1 MCDIALSRAAISTD
15 LCNIRFKQL
24 KQSRERYEKEFI
36 NLVAL
41 LTSATISAQ
50 NGGTIMKKYE
60 NQLPQAG
67 RGNVHVAY
75 QGKAIDQMIY
85 DFMEEQGIPGMTLA
99 IVQAPY
105 IPRVVGYGVTDFT
118 KGNLAAAKTLWPIG
132 PISQGYAAVAVMQ
145 LYERGKL
152 DLNDPV
158 GKYLKDVPESWKPVS
173 ILQLMQHSSGI
184 ADYRA
189 QKGFDVSADYRP
201 EQLIETVAALPLAF
215 EPGTDVKQSA
225 TNFLLLTSIIEKAGK
240 MPYHDFVKKYQIDY
254 LGLRQTFF
262 GEDLAKVKQEDVTT
276 TGNVHQTFKK
286 DRDYINPS
294 ETTTG
299 YVEKDGRLVAAPAV
313 SPTALKGFSDIW
325 ASAENVSHWDIGLAG
340 SALIE
345 KPENRDI
352 VYKPTRLANGKVV
365 PAMAG
370 WQFYNHNG
378 LMDIKGDVSGHSAF
392 LSRFTDA
399 SELVCVTLLAN
410 KEGVDLTNLGRRIA
424 AAFDSAK
431 MGTGAND
438 NLLYTYESQFS
449 VDETMGRI
457 EQTLRAMGIPVFA
470 KFDHGKN
477 AEEVGLTLRPNQ
489 VIVFGSPK
497 VGTKLMQDNPSI
509 SIELPL
515 KISVWEDKNGSVW
528 ATFPQMQVMAAE
540 YGLEAEPVIG
550 KMQELLEKIV
560 IKGASVY

>member
-1 MCDIALSRAAISTD
+1 MKKKLFVLAGL
-15 LCNIRFKQL
+15 
-24 KQSRERYEKEFI
+24 
-36 NLVAL
+36 LVSGTML
-41 LTSATISAQ
+41 AQ
-50 NGGTIMKKYE
+50 NGESIMKKYE
-60 NQLPQAG
+60 NQLPREG

-75 QGKAIDQMIY
+75 QAKSIDQMIY
-85 DFMEEQGIPGMTLA
+85 EFMEEQGIPGMTLA

-105 IPRVVGYGVTDFT
+105 IPRVVGYGVTDFE

-132 PISQGYAAVAVMQ
+132 PISQGFAAVAVMQ
-145 LYERGKL
+145 LYEKGKV
-152 DLNDPV
+152 DLNAPI
-158 GKYLKDVPESWKPVS
+158 GNYLKDLPEAWNSVTL
-173 ILQLMQHSSGI
+173 LQLMQHSSGI

-189 QKGFDVSADYRP
+189 QKGFNVSADYKP

-225 TNFLLLTSIIEKAGK
+225 TNFLLLTSIIEKVAK
-240 MPYHDFVKKYQIDY
+240 MPYHDFVKKNQIDY
-254 LGLRQTFF
+254 LGLKQTYF
-262 GEDLAKVKQEDVTT
+262 GEDLAKVKQEDVTAT
-276 TGNVHQTFKK
+276 AHVHQTFKTDK
-286 DRDYINPS
+286 DYINPS

-313 SPTALKGFSDIW
+313 SPTALKGFSDLW
-325 ASAENVSHWDIGLAG
+325 ASAENVSHWDIALAG
-340 SALIE
+340 SVLIA
-345 KPENRDI
+345 KPENRDVI
-352 VYKPTRLANGKVV
+352 YKPTTLANGTVV

-370 WQFYNHNG
+370 WQFYNHKG

-410 KEGVDLTNLGRRIA
+410 KEGVDLTNLGRKIA
-424 AAFDSAK
+424 AAFDSSK

-449 VDETMGRI
+449 VAETMARL
-457 EQTLRAMGIPVFA
+457 EQNLKARGIPVFA

-477 AEEVGLTLRPNQ
+477 AEEVGLELRPNQ

-497 VGTKLMQDNPSI
+497 VGTRLMQENPGI

-515 KISVWEDKNGSVW
+515 KISVREDKNGSVW
-528 ATFPQMQVMAAE
+528 ATFPQMRTMAAE
-540 YGLEAEPVIG
+540 YGLQNEPVVG
-550 KMQELLEKIV
+550 KMQELLENLV
-560 IKGASVY
+560 IRSASVY

>member
-1 MCDIALSRAAISTD
+1 MKKNLLMVTGLLISGMT
-15 LCNIRFKQL
+15 L
-24 KQSRERYEKEFI
+24 
-36 NLVAL
+36 
-41 LTSATISAQ
+41 AQ
-50 NGGTIMKKYE
+50 NGGNSMKKYE
-60 NQLPQAG
+60 NQLPQEG
-67 RGNVHVAY
+67 RGNVQVAY

-85 DFMEEQGIPGMTLA
+85 EFMEEQGIPGMTLA

-105 IPRVVGYGVTDFT
+105 IPRVVGYGVTDFE

-132 PISQGYAAVAVMQ
+132 PISQGFTAVAVMQ
-145 LYERGKL
+145 LYEKGKL
-152 DLNDPV
+152 DLNDPI
-158 GKYLKDVPESWKPVS
+158 GKYLKDIPENWKGVT

-184 ADYRA
+184 ADYRENK
-189 QKGFDVSADYRP
+189 QFDVSANYEP
-201 EQLIETVAALPLAF
+201 KQLLEMVVALPLAF
-215 EPGTDVKQSA
+215 ESGTDVKQSA
-225 TNFLLLTSIIEKAGK
+225 TNFLLLTSIIEKVAK
-240 MPYHDFVKKYQIDY
+240 MPYHDFVKKNQIDY
-254 LGLRQTFF
+254 LGLQQTYF

-286 DRDYINPS
+286 DKNYINPS

-299 YVEKDGRLVAAPAV
+299 YVEKDGKLVAAPVV
-313 SPTALKGFSDIW
+313 SPTSLKGFSDIW

-340 SALIE
+340 NVLIE

-352 VYKPTRLANGKVV
+352 VYKPTKLANGKVV

-370 WQFYNHNG
+370 WQFYNHKG

-410 KEGVDLTNLGRRIA
+410 KEGVDLTNLGRKIA
-424 AAFDSAK
+424 AAFDSNK

-438 NLLYTYESQFS
+438 NLMYTYESQFG
-449 VDETMGRI
+449 VDETVARI
-457 EQTLRAMGIPVFA
+457 EKTLQTMGIPVFA

-477 AEEVGLTLRPNQ
+477 AEEVGLKMLPNQ

-497 VGTKLMQDNPSI
+497 VGTALMQENPSI

-528 ATFPQMQVMAAE
+528 ATFPQMKQMATN
-540 YGLEAEPVIG
+540 YGMENNPVIG
-550 KMQELLEKIV
+550 KMQDLLEKIV
-560 IKGASVY
+560 IKAASQY

>member
-1 MCDIALSRAAISTD
+1 MNVMKKSLLILTGLLISGSM
-15 LCNIRFKQL
+15 L
-24 KQSRERYEKEFI
+24 
-36 NLVAL
+36 
-41 LTSATISAQ
+41 AQ

-60 NQLPQAG
+60 DQLPQAG

-75 QGKAIDQMIY
+75 LGKAIDQMVY
-85 DFMEEQGIPGMTLA
+85 EFMEEQGIPGMTLA

-105 IPRVVGYGVTDFT
+105 IPRVVGYGVTDIE

-132 PISQGYAAVAVMQ
+132 PVSQGFTAVAVMQ
-145 LYERGKL
+145 LFEKGKL
-152 DLNDPV
+152 DLNDPI
-158 GKYLKDVPESWKPVS
+158 GKYLKDIPENWKHIS

-184 ADYRA
+184 ADYRS
-189 QKGFDVSADYRP
+189 QKGFDVSENYQP
-201 EQLIETVAALPLAF
+201 EQLLKTVEAIPLSF

-225 TNFLLLTSIIEKAGK
+225 TNLLLLTSIIEKTGK

-254 LGLRQTFF
+254 LGLQQTYF

-276 TGNVHQTFKK
+276 TANVHQTFKK
-286 DRDYINPS
+286 DKDYINPS

-299 YVEKDGRLVAAPAV
+299 YVEKDGKLVTAPAV
-313 SPTALKGFSDIW
+313 SPTAMKGFSDIW
-325 ASAENVSHWDIGLAG
+325 ASAENVSHWDIALAG
-340 SALIE
+340 GVLIA
-345 KPENRDI
+345 KPENRDRI
-352 VYKPTRLANGKVV
+352 YKPTTLANGKVI
-365 PAMAG
+365 PAVAG
-370 WQFYNHNG
+370 WQFYNHKG
-378 LMDIKGDVSGHSAF
+378 LMDIKGNVSGHSTF

-424 AAFDSAK
+424 AAFDNSK
-431 MGTGAND
+431 IGTGAND

-449 VDETMGRI
+449 VAETMARI
-457 EQTLRAMGIPVFA
+457 EQTLKTTGIPVFA

-477 AEEVGLTLRPNQ
+477 AEEVGLKLLPNQ

-515 KISVWEDKNGSVW
+515 KISVWEDKDGSVW
-528 ATFPQMQVMAAE
+528 ATFPQMKSMAAA
-540 YGLEAEPVIG
+540 YGLEGEPVIG
-550 KMQELLEKIV
+550 KMQDLLEKIV
-560 IKGASVY
+560 IQSASVYYSPNDNI

>member
-1 MCDIALSRAAISTD
+1 M
-15 LCNIRFKQL
+15 K
-24 KQSRERYEKEFI
+24 KELLI
-36 NLVAL
+36 LLGLLV
-41 LTSATISAQ
+41 TMTVPAQ
-50 NGGTIMKKYE
+50 NGGNIMKKYE
-60 NQLPQAG
+60 NQLPQEG
-67 RGNVHVAY
+67 RGSVHVAY

-85 DFMEEQGIPGMTLA
+85 EFMEQQGIPGMTLA

-105 IPRVVGYGVTDFT
+105 IPRVVGYGVTDFE

-132 PISQGYAAVAVMQ
+132 PISQGFTAVAVVQ
-145 LYERGKL
+145 LYEKGKL

-158 GKYLKDVPESWKPVS
+158 GKYLKDIPESWKPVTL
-173 ILQLMQHSSGI
+173 LQLMQHSSGI
-184 ADYRA
+184 ADYRE
-189 QKGFDVSADYRP
+189 QKGFNVSSDYKP
-201 EQLIETVAALPLAF
+201 EQLIEFVAATPLSF

-225 TNFLLLTSIIEKAGK
+225 TNFLLLTSVIEKVAK
-240 MPYHDFVKKYQIDY
+240 MPYHDFVKKNQIEY
-254 LGLRQTFF
+254 LGLQQTYF
-262 GEDLAKVKQEDVTT
+262 GEDLPKVKQEDVTT
-276 TGNVHQTFKK
+276 TANVHQTFKK
-286 DRDYINPS
+286 DKDYINPS

-299 YVEKDGRLVAAPAV
+299 YVEKDGKLVEAPSISAT
-313 SPTALKGFSDIW
+313 SLKGFSDLW

-340 SALIE
+340 SVLIA

-352 VYKPTRLANGKVV
+352 VYKPTKLANGKVV

-370 WQFYNHNG
+370 WQFYGHKG
-378 LMDIKGDVSGHSAF
+378 LMDIKGNVAGHSAF

-410 KEGVDLTNLGRRIA
+410 KEGVDLTNLGRKIA
-424 AAFDSAK
+424 AAFDSNK

-438 NLLYTYESQFS
+438 NLLFTYESQFS
-449 VDETMGRI
+449 VAETMARM
-457 EQTLRAMGIPVFA
+457 EQVLKTMGIPVFA

-477 AEEVGLTLRPNQ
+477 AEEVGLKLLPNQ

-497 VGTKLMQDNPSI
+497 VGTALMQENPSI

-528 ATFPQMQVMAAE
+528 ATFPQMKQMAAN
-540 YGLEAEPVIG
+540 YGMEDNPVIA

-560 IKGASVY
+560 IKSASQY